1 MSGRLD
7 CALAAR
13 DMSNEDFELLDQWR
27 SGDRLAGSRL
37 LERHVDSLFRFFHN
51 KAGASADD
59 LVQDT
64 LLACLENQDKFERRS
79 HFRTYLFGVARFQL
93 YAHYRKQ
100 RRDGVVLDFNTITA
114 FELGASP
121 SVLAAEHSEQR
132 VLLEALRHISL
143 EHQVVLELCY
153 WEDLTAPE
161 LAEILNL
168 DTAAVYSR
176 VRRAKQQ
183 LKLQLDRLITDPKH
197 LAPTKTDLARWAA
210 LLRVE
215 IRK

>member
-1 MSGRLD
+1 VAISFD
-7 CALAAR
+7 
-13 DMSNEDFELLDQWR
+13 DFELLAQWR
-27 SGDRLAGSRL
+27 AGDRKAGNQL
-37 LERHVDSLFRFFHN
+37 LERHVQALLRFFHN

-59 LVQDT
+59 LVQET
-64 LLACLENQDKFERRS
+64 LLACLHSQDKLERGSNFRS
-79 HFRTYLFGVARFQL
+79 YLFGVARFVL

-100 RRDGVVLDFNTITA
+100 RRDGVVLDFNTVTA

-121 SVLAAEHSEQR
+121 SVVAAERSEQR

-153 WEDLTAPE
+153 WEELTAPE
-161 LAEILNL
+161 LAEILGL
-168 DTAAVYSR
+168 DIAAVYSR
-176 VRRAKQQ
+176 IRRAKQQ
-183 LKLQLDRLITDPKH
+183 LKRQLDRLLTDPTQ
-197 LAPTKTDLARWAA
+197 LAPTRTDLERWAA

>member
-1 MSGRLD
+1 MD
-7 CALAAR
+7 T
-13 DMSNEDFELLDQWR
+13 EDFKLLDDWR
-27 SGDRLAGSRL
+27 AGDRNAGDRL
-37 LERHVDSLFRFFHN
+37 LERHVEALFRFFHN

-59 LVQDT
+59 LVQET
-64 LLACLENQDKFERRS
+64 LLACLESYDKFERRS
-79 HFRTYLFGVARFQL
+79 NFRSYLFGVARFQL

-100 RRDGVVLDFNTITA
+100 RRDGVVLDFNTVSA

-143 EHQVVLELCY
+143 EHQIVLELCY

-161 LAEILNL
+161 LAEILGL
-168 DTAAVYSR
+168 DSAAVYSR
-176 VRRAKQQ
+176 IRRAKQQ
-183 LKLQLDRLITDPKH
+183 LKRQLDRLTTDPKH
-197 LAPTKTDLARWAA
+197 LTPTKTDLARWAE